1 MFHAKTDTNEN
12 VFFDFFKGIL
22 IASLLSLGL
31 VILAA
36 FCLKW
41 FSIADEYVAPIT
53 LLIKGISVFVGAMFA
68 VKGNSKGLL
77 KGVSFGLIYI
87 VVAFIVFSVLA
98 GSMSVGVSTLLDVLF
113 ASLLG
118 GIVGIVKVNRA

>member
-53 LLIKGISVFVGAMFA
+53 LLIKGTSVFVGAMFA

>member
-1 MFHAKTDTNEN
+1 MFYAKTDTNEN

-31 VILAA
+31 VIFAA

-87 VVAFIVFSVLA
+87 VVAFVVFSVLA